1 MAGQFSLQ
9 DIEDTASNLAHNAY
23 NAFMTGAKDTAANV
37 KPAWNQIVN
46 YDYSGAARRA
56 MDTLQQMKDQA
67 QFRARSASASGV
79 TPSSVWNGLKQT
91 AVDGWNLL
99 KNAKANAYTVPSA
112 LQQTGT
118 TLPDTLNQA
127 NQYLQNR

>member
-1 MAGQFSLQ
+1 MA
-9 DIEDTASNLAHNAY
+9 DIFDQIHQEASNAY
-23 NAFMTGAKDTAANV
+23 NAFVAGAKDTAANI
-37 KPAWNQIVN
+37 KPAWDQIVN
-46 YDYSGAARRA
+46 YDYLGAARRA
-56 MDTLQQMKDQA
+56 ADTLQQMKDQA
-67 QFRARSASASGV
+67 NFRARSASASGV
-79 TPSSVWNGLKQT
+79 SPSSVWNGIKQT

-118 TLPDTLNQA
+118 TLPNTLNQA